1 MDLTI
6 ISVSIFTIM
15 IGKLGGALGGFG
27 PKLGG
32 ALDSI
37 KGNDTATTTIYYI
50 ITTTL
55 VP

>member
-1 MDLTI
+1 MDLTL
-6 ISVSIFTIM
+6 ISISTFTIM

-37 KGNDTATTTIYYI
+37 KGNDTVTTIYCI